1 MGGMRLIFFSQI
13 LCQFFFFLSY
23 FFYFFLSFFFF
34 LINLL
39 YKDDDDD
46 AFNFNSTKKSVHS
59 KFYLHFKFV
68 FTSFVSHGNEFSFH
82 QNPENAQNWIEKQ
95 DKDSTF
101 IVIHL
106 CWIIT
111 LILYSFL
118 FEFVLYNNFTVDAL
132 KIAQKITRYGKKK
145 L

>member
-1 MGGMRLIFFSQI
+1 MGGMRLIFFFTNSLSVFLFPLI
-13 LCQFFFFLSY
+13 FFL
-23 FFYFFLSFFFF
+23 FLPFFLFF